1 MKHLL
6 IGDIQDI
13 IIDHFQKYQHGIS
26 FNEAVAILI
35 SEGKLKYHPPVIPD
49 FLSWDPTRLSDLKSL
64 VSEIPIYI
72 DESLPLTLTEEP
84 SVLINLEFFNPAN
97 YKITTNTSIIY
108 VISGSATFY
117 TQTQACKLE
126 PGDVIIV
133 SPELPHQIVCSP
145 DDITVNITSQPD
157 LFEQHLTQILKKNE
171 LLFTFFQQSLHGKKK
186 SFLRFEL
193 PPSHEVLNIIKHLFF
208 EAASNQTFSTEIFLS
223 YLQIFYSL
231 ILRNCKTDSA
241 HINSTQYSKT
251 AIMPSILLFIQNN
264 YRSVTLSILAQQ
276 FNYSEAYLSRLIK
289 KTTGENFNQI
299 VKRMKIDEAK
309 QLLRYTQLSIGDIAS
324 HTGYNSADHFTHS
337 FKMETSMTPRNYRQ
351 NIAIS

>member
-6 IGDIQDI
+6 IGDIQDV

-26 FNEAVAILI
+26 FTEAVAILI

-49 FLSWDPTRLSDLKSL
+49 FLSWDPTRLRDLKSL

-72 DESLPLTLTEEP
+72 DESRPLTFTEEP
-84 SVLINLEFFNPAN
+84 SVLINLEFFNPDN
-97 YKITTNTSIIY
+97 YKMTTNTSVIY
-108 VISGSATFY
+108 VISGSATFH

-133 SPELPHQIVCSP
+133 SPGLPHQIICSP

-193 PPSHEVLNIIKHLFF
+193 PPSHEALNIIKHLFF

-231 ILRNCKTDSA
+231 ILRNCKTDSLISIA
-241 HINSTQYSKT
+241 RSIQNSNNAFHTSFHT
-251 AIMPSILLFIQNN
+251 NN

-309 QLLRYTQLSIGDIAS
+309 QCSLYA
-324 HTGYNSADHFTHS
+324 A
-337 FKMETSMTPRNYRQ
+337 
-351 NIAIS
+351 